1 MSCKGSVNYIKEN
14 IVKDRQNM
22 NRSNYRIIGIL
33 GIVFGSVFL
42 LYAAVA
48 YSFQTTIVGIIGGSR
63 TDTPLRQY
71 SGGLLIVGIILLVV
85 GWGFYWK
92 SRQDQ
97 PQSPS
102 SR

>member
-1 MSCKGSVNYIKEN
+1 VKESINYIKEN

-22 NRSNYRIIGIL
+22 NRSNYRIIGLL

-42 LYAAVA
+42 LYAVFA
-48 YSFQTTIVGIIGGSR
+48 YFYQRTLVGLLGSDV
-63 TDTPLRQY
+63 DTPFRQY

-85 GWGFYWK
+85 GLGFYWK